1 MAVLD
6 LTKIEP
12 NKISRDL
19 KGKFVLIYGEP
30 KSGKTSFSSLFPKPI
45 LFAFERGYN
54 ALPGVKIADI
64 DRWSDFK
71 QYCGQLKKPEVQ
83 EMYETIIIDTAGIAA
98 DLCEKFILN
107 QNNVEKIIR
116 FILG

>member
-30 KSGKTSFSSLFPKPI
+30 K
-45 LFAFERGYN
+45 
-54 ALPGVKIADI
+54 
-64 DRWSDFK
+64 
-71 QYCGQLKKPEVQ
+71 
-83 EMYETIIIDTAGIAA
+83 
-98 DLCEKFILN
+98 
-107 QNNVEKIIR
+107 
-116 FILG
+116 ILGLA